1 MEPLFV
7 AFTSQASQRAA
18 VIAEEVDSIWLYLSR
33 PNERAPER
41 DCWLLNTDAEPRRDR
56 EYYRQHKS
64 PPPAPPDRVL
74 AGGTTPTPSSDRW
87 AVQWSADGESVAALL
102 DGRPIGLIASGHRRS
117 YARYIADEAGPWALP
132 WSDDAYGEAF
142 PRSLT

>member
-56 EYYRQHKS
+56 EYYRQQKS
-64 PPPAPPDRVL
+64 AQPARPWFTNGKL
-74 AGGTTPTPSSDRW
+74 ARGSPRPCSGC
-87 AVQWSADGESVAALL
+87 ESNGSNANA
-102 DGRPIGLIASGHRRS
+102 RRQVPGNRHD
-117 YARYIADEAGPWALP
+117 Y
-132 WSDDAYGEAF
+132 
-142 PRSLT
+142 

>member
-7 AFTSQASQRAA
+7 AFTSQASQRTA
-18 VIAEEVDSIWLYLSR
+18 VIAEELGSIWLYLSR
-33 PNERAPER
+33 RNERAPER

-64 PPPAPPDRVL
+64 PPPAPTDRVL
-74 AGGTTPTPSSDRW
+74 SGGTTPAPSSDRW

-102 DGRPIGLIASGHRRS
+102 DGQPIGLIVSGHHRG
-117 YARYIADEAGPWALP
+117 YARYIADEARPWADP
-132 WSDDAYGEAF
+132 WSDDAYGDAF
-142 PRSLT
+142 LRSLI